1 MFSDL
6 EMHWWLV
13 NTHSAHFVISTET
26 AIIELHPQHCESS
39 VMNWINQAGN
49 MSW

>member
-26 AIIELHPQHCESS
+26 AIIRESVGQS
-39 VMNWINQAGN
+39 AFQKRHTFTQYILWL
-49 MSW
+49 